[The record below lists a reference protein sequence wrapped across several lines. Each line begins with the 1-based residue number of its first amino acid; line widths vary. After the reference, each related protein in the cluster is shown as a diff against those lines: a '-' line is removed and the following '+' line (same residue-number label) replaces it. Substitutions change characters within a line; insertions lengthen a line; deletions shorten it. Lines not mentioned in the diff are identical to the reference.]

1 LRERN
6 DGIGPR
12 LQTSQVVSAISV
24 LIVDDFD
31 PWRRFVA
38 DLVAEAGG
46 VYATSFASD
55 GIEAVRKAVELRPHV
70 ILMDVAL
77 PSLSG
82 IEAAT
87 QIQKFVPESKV
98 IFVTSQSDPEIAR
111 TAFRSGGRGY
121 VLKADAGEQLLKGIE
136 AVLLGRYFLSAS
148 LSDIDKR

>member
-1 LRERN
+1 MLLRN

-12 LQTSQVVSAISV
+12 VPPSQVVPAISV

-38 DLVAEAGG
+38 DLLTEAGG
-46 VYATSFASD
+46 VYTISFASD
-55 GIEAVRKAVELRPHV
+55 GIEAVRKAAELRPHI

-77 PSLSG
+77 PTLSG
-82 IEAAT
+82 IDAAAR
-87 QIQKFVPESKV
+87 IREFVPESKIV
-98 IFVTSQSDPEIAR
+98 FVSSLSDPEIAR

-148 LSDIDKR
+148 LADIDNQ